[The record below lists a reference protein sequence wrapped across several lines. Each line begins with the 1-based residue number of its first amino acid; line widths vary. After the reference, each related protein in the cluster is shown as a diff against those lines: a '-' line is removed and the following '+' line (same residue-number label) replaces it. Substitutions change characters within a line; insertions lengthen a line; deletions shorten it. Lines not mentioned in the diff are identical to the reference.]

1 MKRILHISIA
11 LLLLAVAG
19 QNAWAETKTVTYT
32 LSREK
37 VGEYDFFALTHSGST
52 PFDQTTTVEHQQETG
67 RTQATFHLPDG
78 FTFTFTWGSGA
89 TITSV
94 GSGGSTS
101 YFQCQDKNVKFE
113 LAWNTISRYVTAVSV
128 TDDQGD
134 PSALNSSGTASTA
147 FTYSENGHVSYTLK
161 TNARF
166 IKLNITYTDVPGLN
180 IFTQLGEKTYEIK
193 SKDDLRYLAEFVN
206 NGKAYNTANLTFR
219 QTQDITFTHKAANEA
234 GADTENNFTAI
245 GTADKDF
252 CGTYDGQGHTISGIR
267 IYKPDDPNQGL
278 FGKIFNGAVRGVRL
292 ADARITGKL
301 YVGGIVGNMFSSTVE
316 DCAVANNVCIHAVQ
330 DNSNYHGGI
339 VGVNYGTVQ
348 RCLSQATLTV
358 ANASDCQYYGAI
370 AGCTESNSPVKDCIA
385 IGGNVPDVSKR
396 GAITGRINN
405 NSTGNVQRN
414 YYRACSVAGTS
425 NATDVG
431 VGFESSNQSPHD
443 VTDNQGAQALYR
455 LTMPS
460 GVTLDRTASATLP
473 GTGNKTYTTGA
484 DIDGTPYAFSGAT
497 VTLNYSG
504 DVPFGKAVV
513 YSATA
518 GTIDGNVLTM
528 PAADVTVSA
537 TLVDNLWGEASGAD
551 GSAEKPFRI
560 SNTAGLDS
568 LAVRVNRGVST
579 YSDKHFL
586 QTANLI
592 YDGTENNYTA
602 IGTSSHAFSGH
613 YDGGE
618 KTIRGI
624 NINKTGTDENADG
637 YLGIFGYVDGGTIEK
652 LALAGSTI
660 VGYRYV
666 GGIAGYLNGTVK
678 NCRVEADVTLSS
690 QSHSDKLRQYWYF
703 GGIAGYFQS
712 GTIQGCVCGA
722 GIQVKSKCSFY
733 ETGGIVGHSGGT
745 LSSNVYYGT
754 SMPNDSFCG
763 AILGSGSYSHNNYYT
778 AITGFPK
785 GKGSNSNER
794 SADVIINGNA
804 SYPKLL
810 TLGKHVGIDGEEV
823 EYPFSGLTDLGGK
836 ALRYDDGN
844 SVRIFT
850 HLMQSITFS
859 YTGGNVPEGKNVAFS
874 WSSSAIVRPI
884 SGNTWNT
891 SSDFYNWH
899 KSRNAFAI
907 QAALVSDPVTITS
920 KPAMGGYW
928 ATFYS
933 SASYNLP
940 EGTVAYTM
948 DSNGQLHPLVL
959 NNRSTLKGK
968 EILGCVAV
976 VLFSD
981 KESITLTRI
990 NENWDTDAFPYE
1002 NILLGSDDP
1011 VPVVNGL
1018 VDGKTPYVL
1027 GVVDGVFGFHP
1038 FTGTEIPANKAYYL
1052 Q

>member
-1 MKRILHISIA
+1 MKRILHITIA
-11 LLLLAVAG
+11 LLLLVAAG

-32 LSREK
+32 LGREK
-37 VGEYDFFALTHSGST
+37 VGDRNYWALTHSGST
-52 PFDQTTTVEHQQETG
+52 PFDGTTTVESQPEDYV
-67 RTQATFHLPDG
+67 TQATFHLPDG
-78 FTFTFTWGSGA
+78 FIFTFNWKGGTV
-89 TITSV
+89 TSV
-94 GSGGSTS
+94 SGT
-101 YFQCQDKNVKFE
+101 YFFCQNQNVQFS
-113 LAWNTISRYVTAVSV
+113 LNWDGTSRYVTNVKV
-128 TDDQGD
+128 TDENGS
-134 PSALNSSGTASTA
+134 PSTLNSSGTATTDYNYAEQGSA
-147 FTYSENGHVSYTLK
+147 SYTLK
-161 TNARF
+161 TQASF
-166 IKLNITYTDVPGLN
+166 VKLVITYTDAPGLS
-180 IFTQLGEKTYEIK
+180 IFQSAGTKTYNISTK
-193 SKDDLRYLAEFVN
+193 HDLRHLADYVN
-206 NGKAYNTANLTFR
+206 NGGNNCQGLTFL
-219 QTQDITFTHKAANEA
+219 QTKDITCDNTYIPI
-234 GADTENNFTAI
+234 GYYVSNNDQAMFS
-245 GTADKDF
+245 
-252 CGTYDGQGHTISGIR
+252 GTYDGQGHTVSGITVTR
-267 IYKPDDPNQGL
+267 TGSTSADNHIGL
-278 FGKIFNGAVRGVRL
+278 FGMVGSGGTVQNVVL
-292 ADARITGKL
+292 ASSTFTGIDD
-301 YVGGIVGNMFSSTVE
+301 VGGIVGYSYGTVQNCRVESTVTINAGTN
-316 DCAVANNVCIHAVQ
+316 DVYN
-330 DNSNYHGGI
+330 HGGI
-339 VGVNYGTVQ
+339 VGDNNGTINGCV
-348 RCLSQATLTV
+348 SA
-358 ANASDCQYYGAI
+358 ASIQDNGKSNHKYVGGI
-370 AGCTESNSPVKDCIA
+370 AGRSIGAVKDCLYTGSTVTA
-385 IGGNVPDVSKR
+385 DNMK
-396 GAITGRINN
+396 GAIIGYNEHNDGVFTN
-405 NSTGNVQRN
+405 N
-414 YYRACSVAGTS
+414 YYYTS
-425 NATDVG
+425 INLGG
-431 VGFESSNQSPHD
+431 VGANGSSSDQN
-443 VTDNQGAQALYR
+443 GARRAY
-455 LTMPS
+455 
-460 GVTLDRTASATLP
+460 
-473 GTGNKTYTTGA
+473 
-484 DIDGTPYAFSGAT
+484 T
-497 VTLNYSG
+497 VTLGSNVGLEGAETAYSVSGLTAIGAGNYALRSGSIIYSGAGQTLTIRYTGG
-504 DVPFGKAVV
+504 DVPVGKALRFS
-513 YSATA
+513 YNDGSDHA
-518 GTIDGNVLTM
+518 IDGNSFTM
-528 PAADVTVSA
+528 PAHNVTVSA
-537 TLVDNLWGEASGAD
+537 TLVDDLWGIIAYGAD

-560 SNTAGLDS
+560 STPAGLDL
-568 LAVRVNRGVST
+568 LAQRVNSGTGDEYAASG
-579 YSDKHFL
+579 YSGIHFL
-586 QTANLI
+586 QTANLT

-602 IGTSSHAFSGH
+602 IGTSSNPFSGH

-618 KTIRGI
+618 KTISGI
-624 NINKTGTDENADG
+624 HINKTGTDLNADCYQG
-637 YLGIFGYVDGGTIEK
+637 LFGYVDGGTIER

-666 GGIAGYLNGTVK
+666 GGIAGYLNGTIQ

-690 QSHSDKLRQYWYF
+690 QSHSDKLRQYLYF
-703 GGIAGYFQS
+703 GGVAGYFQS

-722 GIQVKSKCSFY
+722 GIQVKSNCSFY

-810 TLGKHVGIDGEEV
+810 TLGKHVCIDGEEV

-990 NENWDTDAFPYE
+990 NENWDADAFPYE

-1011 VPVVNGL
+1011 VPVENGK

-1038 FTGTEIPANKAYYL
+1038 FTGSEIPANKAYFL
-1052 Q
+1052 NAE

>member
-1 MKRILHISIA
+1 M
-11 LLLLAVAG
+11 G
-19 QNAWAETKTVTYT
+19 
-32 LSREK
+32 
-37 VGEYDFFALTHSGST
+37 
-52 PFDQTTTVEHQQETG
+52 
-67 RTQATFHLPDG
+67 
-78 FTFTFTWGSGA
+78 
-89 TITSV
+89 
-94 GSGGSTS
+94 
-101 YFQCQDKNVKFE
+101 
-113 LAWNTISRYVTAVSV
+113 WNTGQSKVIGCISAATVSH
-128 TDDQGD
+128 
-134 PSALNSSGTASTA
+134 
-147 FTYSENGHVSYTLK
+147 ENKIRSVSY
-161 TNARF
+161 
-166 IKLNITYTDVPGLN
+166 
-180 IFTQLGEKTYEIK
+180 
-193 SKDDLRYLAEFVN
+193 
-206 NGKAYNTANLTFR
+206 
-219 QTQDITFTHKAANEA
+219 
-234 GADTENNFTAI
+234 
-245 GTADKDF
+245 
-252 CGTYDGQGHTISGIR
+252 
-267 IYKPDDPNQGL
+267 
-278 FGKIFNGAVRGVRL
+278 
-292 ADARITGKL
+292 
-301 YVGGIVGNMFSSTVE
+301 GGIVGYHQSGTIKNCLYTGTTVT
-316 DCAVANNVCIHAVQ
+316 VN
-330 DNSNYHGGI
+330 DNKGAI
-339 VGVNYGTVQ
+339 VGFKSSVD
-348 RCLSQATLTV
+348 ATLT
-358 ANASDCQYYGAI
+358 N
-370 AGCTESNSPVKDCIA
+370 
-385 IGGNVPDVSKR
+385 
-396 GAITGRINN
+396 
-405 NSTGNVQRN
+405 N
-414 YYRACSVAGTS
+414 YYTNISLGGVNSADQDGARRA
-425 NATDVG
+425 
-431 VGFESSNQSPHD
+431 
-443 VTDNQGAQALYR
+443 Y
-455 LTMPS
+455 
-460 GVTLDRTASATLP
+460 
-473 GTGNKTYTTGA
+473 
-484 DIDGTPYAFSGAT
+484 T
-497 VTLNYSG
+497 VTLGNNVSLAGAETAYSTSGLTAIGSGNYALRSGSTTYSGEGQTLTLSYTGG
-504 DVPFGKAVV
+504 DVPVGKALRFS
-513 YSATA
+513 YNDGSDHA
-518 GTIDGNVLTM
+518 IDGNSFTM
-528 PAADVTVSA
+528 PAHNVTVSA
-537 TLVDNLWGEASGAD
+537 TLVDDPWGIITDGAD
-551 GSAEKPFRI
+551 GSAEKPYRI
-560 SNTAGLDS
+560 ST
-568 LAVRVNRGVST
+568 LADLNLLATNVNSGVST
-579 YSDKHFL
+579 YSGKHFL
-586 QTANLI
+586 QTANLT

-618 KTIRGI
+618 KTISGI

-690 QSHSDKLRQYWYF
+690 QSHSDILRQYWYF

-1038 FTGTEIPANKAYYL
+1038 FTGSEIPANKAYYL
-1052 Q
+1052 VTQ